1 MDQQSSEAYI
11 LNLTKYLK
19 TIRGSVSK
27 SMFPNKAYGISDN
40 KNSHPE
46 KTTSFFNDLCELCER
61 V

>member
-46 KTTSFFNDLCELCER
+46 KTTSCFNRFLQ
-61 V
+61 